1 MTQDN
6 SGSKPIEFTPR
17 EILRMAENPDVL
29 RALANGHDCWAMEAE
44 SMGFDDT
51 FHINRAAQL
60 NKEADRLDELY
71 GC

>member
-17 EILRMAENPDVL
+17 EIIKMVDNPDVL
-29 RALANGHDCWAMEAE
+29 RALANQHDWWAMEAD

-51 FHINRAAQL
+51 FHITRSAQL